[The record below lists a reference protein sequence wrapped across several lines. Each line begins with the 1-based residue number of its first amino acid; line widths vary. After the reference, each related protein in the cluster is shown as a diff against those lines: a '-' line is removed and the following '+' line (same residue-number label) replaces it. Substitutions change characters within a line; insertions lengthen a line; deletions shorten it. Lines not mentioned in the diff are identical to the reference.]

1 MRKSFLFIA
10 AAFVFLTSVALAQ
23 YNPYDSGY
31 YGQTGQ
37 DNEPYSP
44 NGQPIIYVFFNNEP
58 CDSCLEAIQNIEQ
71 SYNNNGWQGQY
82 NFSMINY
89 EEEEAAG
96 NYANVDNYNLY
107 QPLSIVLQDVNENGL
122 KTKFLKI
129 PYDEN
134 FNPYTYQEV
143 FMTEVSTFF
152 TDYNDPYAPY

>member
-129 PYDEN
+129 
-134 FNPYTYQEV
+134 F
-143 FMTEVSTFF
+143 SLSICII
-152 TDYNDPYAPY
+152 